1 MKKEEQL
8 EKDDVYSA
16 LEESEPYLGP
26 AWAFVMI
33 LLYLLMQAFPVPRYG
48 LVWWLEI
55 YVIFLVFCV
64 TIFTLIKR
72 RNYYKVLKENKKESE
87 EELTSEPTTAPKP

>member
-1 MKKEEQL
+1 MMK
-8 EKDDVYSA
+8 EKQKSPQNSVYSD

-33 LLYLLMQAFPVPRYG
+33 MLYLLMQAFPVPRFG
-48 LVWWLEI
+48 IVWWLEI

-72 RNYYKVLKENKKESE
+72 RNYYRALKNKEQEKK
-87 EELTSEPTTAPKP
+87 TDSEPS